1 MRLNKGYLAL
11 IGIALI
17 LQACRGA
24 GLETNIPVAT
34 ETVGAAIQLPITEGG
49 VTPSVPGEFFAN
61 VPLRSGF
68 GYRAPW
74 LEVYFTD
81 PVNPLSVREVGGV
94 DALVSAAIAAAKES
108 VDVSLRNLNLD
119 SVTQALIVA
128 SSRRGIPVRVITETD
143 SMTGR
148 SESTFQ
154 VLKDAGITVI
164 DDQQPGLMNNRFI
177 VIDHKE
183 VWTGSLSYDLAGVFR
198 EYNSLIRILSPEVAA
213 DYTQEFNEMF
223 EKNQFGPLV
232 APLTPNPVVEI
243 QGVQVEVLFSP
254 DDIVAARLGQLIAEA
269 KESISF
275 MAYSFAS
282 SDLGTNIRDRAK
294 EGVAINGVLEF
305 DLVDPDQVNP
315 NPNLVEELNFFRQAG
330 LNVLLDRNPELL
342 NHKIMVIDG
351 QIVVVGSYDFT
362 NRAENDNDE
371 NVLIIHSEVVA
382 QKFLEEFQRVQSR
395 AQP

>member
-1 MRLNKGYLAL
+1 MGLD
-11 IGIALI
+11 GIVS
-17 LQACRGA
+17 GA
-24 GLETNIPVAT
+24 IV
-34 ETVGAAIQLPITEGG
+34 
-49 VTPSVPGEFFAN
+49 
-61 VPLRSGF
+61 
-68 GYRAPW
+68 
-74 LEVYFTD
+74 
-81 PVNPLSVREVGGV
+81 
-94 DALVSAAIAAAKES
+94 AAKES

-119 SVTQALIVA
+119 SVTQALIVV
-128 SSRRGIPVRVITETD
+128 SRRGVPVRVITETD
-143 SMTGR
+143 SLIGR
-148 SESTFQ
+148 SGSTFQ
-154 VLKDAGITVI
+154 VLKDAGITII
-164 DDQQPGLMNNRFI
+164 DDQQLGLMNNRFI

-223 EKNQFGPLV
+223 EKNQFGPFV
-232 APLTPNPVVEI
+232 APLTPYPVVEI

-254 DDIVAARLGQLIAEA
+254 DDIVAGRLSQVIAEA

-275 MAYSFAS
+275 LAYSFAS
-282 SDLGTNIRDRAK
+282 SDLGTIIRDRAK

-342 NHKIMVIDG
+342 NHKMMVIDG

-371 NVLIIHSEVVA
+371 NVLIIHSEAVA

-395 AQP
+395 ATP

>member
-1 MRLNKGYLAL
+1 MRPYKGYIAL
-11 IGIALI
+11 IGIALV
-17 LQACRGA
+17 LQGCRGA
-24 GLETNIPVAT
+24 GLETNVPVAT
-34 ETVGAAIQLPITEGG
+34 ETLVGATQAPITEGG
-49 VTPSVPGEFFAN
+49 TTQAIPGEFFEN

-94 DALVSAAIAAAKES
+94 DAFVSAAIVAARES

-119 SVTQALIVA
+119 SITQALIVI
-128 SSRRGIPVRVITETD
+128 SRRGVPVRVITETD
-143 SMTGR
+143 SLTGR

-183 VWTGSLSYDLAGVFR
+183 VWTGSLTYDLAGVFR
-198 EYNSLIRILSPEVAA
+198 EYNSLIRVLSPEVAA

-223 EKNQFGPLV
+223 ERNQFGPFV
-232 APLTPNPVVEI
+232 APLTPHPIVDI

-254 DDIVAARLGQLIAEA
+254 DDIVAARLGQLISEA

-275 MAYSFAS
+275 LAYSFAS
-282 SDLGTNIRDRAK
+282 ADLGKNIRDRAK
-294 EGVAINGVLEF
+294 DGVAINGVLEF
-305 DLVDPDQVNP
+305 DLVDPNQPDP

-351 QIVVVGSYDFT
+351 QTVVVGSYDFT

-371 NVLIIHSEVVA
+371 NVLIIHSEEVA

>member
-1 MRLNKGYLAL
+1 MRSYKGYTAL
-11 IGIALI
+11 IGFALI

-24 GLETNIPVAT
+24 GLETKVPVAT
-34 ETVGAAIQLPITEGG
+34 ETVVGATQAPITEGG
-49 VTPSVPGEFFAN
+49 ATEVVQGEFFEN
-61 VPLRSGF
+61 VTLRSGF

-81 PVNPLSVREVGGV
+81 PVNPLAAREVGGV
-94 DALVSAAIAAAKES
+94 DWFVSAAIVTAKES
-108 VDVSLRNLNLD
+108 VDVALRNLNLD
-119 SVTQALIVA
+119 SITNALIVV
-128 SSRRGIPVRVITETD
+128 SRRGVPVRVITETD

-154 VLKDAGITVI
+154 VLKDAGIVVI
-164 DDQQPGLMNNRFI
+164 DDQQLGLMNNRFI

-198 EYNSLIRILSPEVAA
+198 EYNSLIRVLSPEVAA

-223 EKNQFGPLV
+223 EKNQFGPFV
-232 APLTPNPVVEI
+232 APLTPHPIVDI

-254 DDIVAARLGQLIAEA
+254 DDIVAGRLSQLIAEA
-269 KESISF
+269 RESISF
-275 MAYSFAS
+275 LAYSFAS
-282 SDLGTNIRDRAK
+282 SDLGTNIRAK
-294 EGVAINGVLEF
+294 AAEGVAINGVLEF
-305 DLVDPDQVNP
+305 DLVDPDQPDP
-315 NPNLVEELNFFRQAG
+315 NPNLVEELNFFKQAG

-342 NHKIMVIDG
+342 NHKIIVIDG

-371 NVLIIHSEVVA
+371 NVLIIHSEVIA
-382 QKFLEEFQRVQSR
+382 QKFLEEFQ
-395 AQP
+395 

>member
-11 IGIALI
+11 MGIALL

-24 GLETNIPVAT
+24 GLETNTPIAA
-34 ETVGAAIQLPITEGG
+34 ETAGAATQLAITEGG

-68 GYRAPW
+68 GYRASW

-81 PVNPLSVREVGGV
+81 PVNPLAVREVGGV
-94 DALVSAAIAAAKES
+94 DAFVSAAIVAARES

-119 SVTQALIVA
+119 SITQALIVI
-128 SSRRGIPVRVITETD
+128 SRRGVPVRVITETD
-143 SMTGR
+143 SLTGR

-223 EKNQFGPLV
+223 EKNQFGPFV
-232 APLTPNPVVEI
+232 APLTPHPVVEI

-269 KESISF
+269 QESISF

-282 SDLGTNIRDRAK
+282 SDLGKNLRDRAK
-294 EGVAINGVLEF
+294 DGVAVNGVLEF
-305 DLVDPDQVNP
+305 DLVDPEQVNP

-342 NHKIMVIDG
+342 NHKIIVIDG

>member
-1 MRLNKGYLAL
+1 MRWYKGYTAL
-11 IGIALI
+11 IGFALL
-17 LQACRGA
+17 LQACGGA
-24 GLETNIPVAT
+24 GLETLVPVAT
-34 ETVGAAIQLPITEGG
+34 ETVVAATQPSITEGIA
-49 VTPSVPGEFFAN
+49 TAIQGEFFAT

-94 DALVSAAIAAAKES
+94 DAFISAAIVAAKES
-108 VDVSLRNLNLD
+108 VDVSLRNLNLE
-119 SVTQALIVA
+119 SITGALIYV
-128 SSRRGIPVRVITETD
+128 SHRGIPVRVITETD
-143 SMTGR
+143 SLTGR

-164 DDQQPGLMNNRFI
+164 DDQQLGLMNNRFI

-223 EKNQFGPLV
+223 ENNQFGALV
-232 APLTPNPVVEI
+232 APLTPYPVVEI

-254 DDIVAARLGQLIAEA
+254 DDIVAGRLSQLIAEA
-269 KESISF
+269 KENISF
-275 MAYSFAS
+275 LAYSFAS

-294 EGVAINGVLEF
+294 QGVEINGVLEF

-315 NPNLVEELNFFRQAG
+315 NPNLVEELNFFRQEG

-342 NHKIMVIDG
+342 NHKIMIIDG

-371 NVLIIHSEVVA
+371 NVLIIHSEAVA

>member
-1 MRLNKGYLAL
+1 MRSYKGYTAL
-11 IGIALI
+11 IGFALI
-17 LQACRGA
+17 LQACGGA
-24 GLETNIPVAT
+24 GLETQVPVAT
-34 ETVGAAIQLPITEGG
+34 ETVIAATQPPVTEAG
-49 VTPSVPGEFFAN
+49 VTEVVQGEFFAT

-81 PVNPLSVREVGGV
+81 PVNPLSAREVGGV
-94 DALVSAAIAAAKES
+94 DAFISAAIVAARES
-108 VDVSLRNLNLD
+108 VDVALRNLNLD
-119 SVTQALIVA
+119 SITQALIVV
-128 SSRRGIPVRVITETD
+128 SRRGVPVRVITETD
-143 SMTGR
+143 SLTGR

-164 DDQQPGLMNNRFI
+164 DDQQLGLMNNRFI

-198 EYNSLIRILSPEVAA
+198 EYNSLIRVLSPEVAA

-223 EKNQFGPLV
+223 ESNQFGPLV
-232 APLTPNPVVEI
+232 APLTPYPIVDI

-254 DDIVAARLGQLIAEA
+254 DDIVAARLSQLIAEA

-275 MAYSFAS
+275 LAYSFAS
-282 SDLGTNIRDRAK
+282 SDLGTNIRNRAK
-294 EGVAINGVLEF
+294 DGVAINGVLEF
-305 DLVDPDQVNP
+305 DLVDPNQVNP

-342 NHKIMVIDG
+342 NHKIMIIDG

-371 NVLIIHSEVVA
+371 NVLIIHSEAVA

-395 AQP
+395 AKP

>member
-1 MRLNKGYLAL
+1 MRSYKVYLAL
-11 IGIALI
+11 IGFALM
-17 LQACRGA
+17 LQACG
-24 GLETNIPVAT
+24 GGSLETQVPTVT
-34 ETVGAAIQLPITEGG
+34 ETVAATQPPVTEAG
-49 VTPSVPGEFFAN
+49 VTEVVQGEFFAT

-81 PVNPLSVREVGGV
+81 PVNPLAAREVGGV
-94 DALVSAAIAAAKES
+94 DAFISSAIVAAKES

-119 SVTQALIVA
+119 SITQALIVV
-128 SSRRGIPVRVITETD
+128 SRRGVPVRVITETD

-154 VLKDAGITVI
+154 VLKDAGIAVV
-164 DDQQPGLMNNRFI
+164 DDQQIGLMNNRFI

-198 EYNSLIRILSPEVAA
+198 EYNSLVHVLSPEVAA

-223 EKNQFGPLV
+223 ENNQFGPLV
-232 APLTPNPVVEI
+232 APQTPYPIVDI
-243 QGVQVEVLFSP
+243 QGIQVEVLFSP
-254 DDIVAARLGQLIAEA
+254 DDIVAGRLSQLIAEA

-275 MAYSFAS
+275 LALSFAS
-282 SDLGTNIRDRAK
+282 SDLGTNIRARAK
-294 EGVAINGVLEF
+294 DGVAINGVLEF
-305 DLVDPDQVNP
+305 DLVDPNQVNP

-342 NHKIMVIDG
+342 NHKIMIIDG

-371 NVLIIHSEVVA
+371 NVLIIHSEAVA

>member
-1 MRLNKGYLAL
+1 MRSYKVYLAL
-11 IGIALI
+11 IGFALM
-17 LQACRGA
+17 LQACG
-24 GLETNIPVAT
+24 GGSLETQVPTVT
-34 ETVGAAIQLPITEGG
+34 ETVAATQPPVTEAG
-49 VTPSVPGEFFAN
+49 VTEVVQGEFFAT

-81 PVNPLSVREVGGV
+81 PVNPLAAREVGGV
-94 DALVSAAIAAAKES
+94 DAFISSAIVAAKES

-119 SVTQALIVA
+119 SITQALIVV
-128 SSRRGIPVRVITETD
+128 SRRGVPVRVITETD

-154 VLKDAGITVI
+154 VLKDAGIAVV
-164 DDQQPGLMNNRFI
+164 DDQQIGLMNNRFI

-198 EYNSLIRILSPEVAA
+198 EYNSLVRVLSPEVAA

-223 EKNQFGPLV
+223 ENNQFGPLV
-232 APLTPNPVVEI
+232 APQTPYPIVDI
-243 QGVQVEVLFSP
+243 QGIQVEVLFSP
-254 DDIVAARLGQLIAEA
+254 DDIVAGRLSQLIAEA

-275 MAYSFAS
+275 LALSFAS
-282 SDLGTNIRDRAK
+282 SDLGTNIRARAK
-294 EGVAINGVLEF
+294 DGVAINGVLEF
-305 DLVDPDQVNP
+305 DLVDPNQVNP

-342 NHKIMVIDG
+342 NHKIMIIDG

-371 NVLIIHSEVVA
+371 NVLIIHSEAVA

>member
-1 MRLNKGYLAL
+1 MRSYKVYLAL
-11 IGIALI
+11 IGFALM
-17 LQACRGA
+17 LQACG
-24 GLETNIPVAT
+24 GGSLETQVPTVT
-34 ETVGAAIQLPITEGG
+34 ETVAATQPPVTEAG
-49 VTPSVPGEFFAN
+49 VTEVVQGEFFAT

-81 PVNPLSVREVGGV
+81 PVNPLAAREVGGV
-94 DALVSAAIAAAKES
+94 DAFISSAIVAAKES

-119 SVTQALIVA
+119 SITQALIVV
-128 SSRRGIPVRVITETD
+128 SRRGVPVRVITETD

-154 VLKDAGITVI
+154 VLKDAGIAVV
-164 DDQQPGLMNNRFI
+164 DDQQIGLMNNRFI

-198 EYNSLIRILSPEVAA
+198 EYNSLVRVLSPEVAA

-223 EKNQFGPLV
+223 ESNQFGPLV
-232 APLTPNPVVEI
+232 APLTPYPIVDI

-275 MAYSFAS
+275 LALSFAS
-282 SDLGTNIRDRAK
+282 SDLGTNIRARAK
-294 EGVAINGVLEF
+294 DGVAINGVLEF
-305 DLVDPDQVNP
+305 DLVDPNQVNP

-342 NHKIMVIDG
+342 NHKIMIIDG

-371 NVLIIHSEVVA
+371 NVLIIHSEAVA

>member
-1 MRLNKGYLAL
+1 MRLYKGYLAL
-11 IGIALI
+11 IGIALL

-24 GLETNIPVAT
+24 GLETNAPVAT
-34 ETVGAAIQLPITEGG
+34 EAVGAATQLPVTEVGL
-49 VTPSVPGEFFAN
+49 TPAVSGEFFED
-61 VPLRSGF
+61 VTIRSGF

-81 PVNPLSVREVGGV
+81 PVDPLSLRETMGLDGI
-94 DALVSAAIAAAKES
+94 VSGAIVAAKES

-119 SVTQALIVA
+119 SVTQALIVV
-128 SSRRGIPVRVITETD
+128 SRRGVPVRVITETD
-143 SMTGR
+143 SLIGR
-148 SESTFQ
+148 SGSTFQ
-154 VLKDAGITVI
+154 VLKDAGITII
-164 DDQQPGLMNNRFI
+164 DDQQLGLMNNRFI

-223 EKNQFGPLV
+223 EKNQFGPFV
-232 APLTPNPVVEI
+232 APLTPYPVVEI

-254 DDIVAARLGQLIAEA
+254 DDIVAGRLSQVIAEA

-275 MAYSFAS
+275 LAYSFAS
-282 SDLGTNIRDRAK
+282 SDLGTIIRDRAK

-342 NHKIMVIDG
+342 NHKMMVIDG

-371 NVLIIHSEVVA
+371 NVLIIHSEAVA

-395 AQP
+395 ATP

>member
-1 MRLNKGYLAL
+1 MRSYKGYSAL
-11 IGIALI
+11 IGFALI
-17 LQACRGA
+17 LQACG
-24 GLETNIPVAT
+24 GGSLETQVPTVT
-34 ETVGAAIQLPITEGG
+34 ETVVAATQPPVAEAG
-49 VTPSVPGEFFAN
+49 VTEVVQGEFFAT

-81 PVNPLSVREVGGV
+81 PVNPLAAREVGGV
-94 DALVSAAIAAAKES
+94 DAFISAAIVAAKES

-119 SVTQALIVA
+119 SITQALIVVN
-128 SSRRGIPVRVITETD
+128 RRGVPVRVITDTD

-154 VLKDAGITVI
+154 VLKDVGIAVI
-164 DDQQPGLMNNRFI
+164 DDQQLGLMNNRFI

-198 EYNSLIRILSPEVAA
+198 EYNSLIRVLSPEVAA
-213 DYTQEFNEMF
+213 NYTQEFNEMF
-223 EKNQFGPLV
+223 ESNQFGPLV
-232 APLTPNPVVEI
+232 APLTPYPIVDI

-254 DDIVAARLGQLIAEA
+254 DDIVAGRLSQLIAEA

-275 MAYSFAS
+275 LALSFAS
-282 SDLGTNIRDRAK
+282 SDLGTNIRARAK
-294 EGVAINGVLEF
+294 DGIAINGVLEF
-305 DLVDPDQVNP
+305 DLVDPNQLNP

-371 NVLIIHSEVVA
+371 NVLIIHSEAVA